1 MSSSLSTLPTDYLRE
16 PDDST
21 VVRLSKTNL
30 VAILVPVCLVLVAL
44 VVVVMVFVVRHRR
57 LQRSF
62 LAFANSHYNTRSGTT
77 TFSGDLG
84 QCFCCF
90 FSPLC
95 VSVYVVLCVCGSV
108 CVCVCV
114 WLYVSVVV
122 RECVHVCGRVCV
134 HVCVCACV
142 DGAEIRILNIWSRC
156 NSKD

>member
-1 MSSSLSTLPTDYLRE
+1 MMSSSLSTLPTDYLRE
-16 PDDST
+16 PDDSA

-95 VSVYVVLCVCGSV
+95 VCVSVYVVLCVCGSV
-108 CVCVCV
+108 CVWFCVCV
-114 WLYVSVVV
+114 WL
-122 RECVHVCGRVCV
+122 
-134 HVCVCACV
+134 
-142 DGAEIRILNIWSRC
+142 
-156 NSKD
+156 